1 MKKRIMIIGQ
11 CSLQWGRMEF
21 GNIGNFYIVDPMF
34 AQLRRVFPDAIIK
47 TTMQFSKEF
56 CDKYEIETLPLEEY
70 YDFTSEHNLENA
82 RQEYEEVLKGELCK
96 SAYVEEVKQS
106 DMIIDFSGDIWG
118 DNADFLGKDRFETG
132 LYKDMTAQLLKPT
145 VMIAGSPGPFRNH
158 EIDFVKKVFSGFSLV
173 INREPVSSFLLRQ
186 MNFDMTKVRMYPCP
200 SFLFQGKKQ
209 NADFIL
215 KSQNHDESKIK
226 IGMMLCGWNF
236 ERGPFDLWPRRDD
249 EYQRFV
255 DLVKTVGE
263 KFNAH
268 FYIMS
273 HANGFDIPPAPF
285 ELKHGRDYPIAKQF
299 SRILQENA
307 IQDVT
312 LLDGVYDP
320 WTTKGIISQFDVLIS
335 GRMHGAVAGIS
346 QNIPTVIIDYGH
358 EPKAHKLAGFAEV
371 AEMENYIA
379 NPNDTND
386 LILKA
391 TMCITNRA
399 QIRKDLER
407 KMEKIKAEA
416 KEQFDILN
424 NFFA

>member
-1 MKKRIMIIGQ
+1 M
-11 CSLQWGRMEF
+11 
-21 GNIGNFYIVDPMF
+21 
-34 AQLRRVFPDAIIK
+34 
-47 TTMQFSKEF
+47 
-56 CDKYEIETLPLEEY
+56 
-70 YDFTSEHNLENA
+70 
-82 RQEYEEVLKGELCK
+82 
-96 SAYVEEVKQS
+96 
-106 DMIIDFSGDIWG
+106 
-118 DNADFLGKDRFETG
+118 
-132 LYKDMTAQLLKPT
+132 
-145 VMIAGSPGPFRNH
+145 
-158 EIDFVKKVFSGFSLV
+158 
-173 INREPVSSFLLRQ
+173 
-186 MNFDMTKVRMYPCP
+186 
-200 SFLFQGKKQ
+200 
-209 NADFIL
+209 
-215 KSQNHDESKIK
+215 
-226 IGMMLCGWNF
+226 
-236 ERGPFDLWPRRDD
+236 
-249 EYQRFV
+249 
-255 DLVKTVGE
+255 
-263 KFNAH
+263 
-268 FYIMS
+268 
-273 HANGFDIPPAPF
+273 
-285 ELKHGRDYPIAKQF
+285 
-299 SRILQENA
+299 QENA